1 MFMRQRCSLLT
12 CATVFMLAILLH
24 LSLLSGFTG
33 AGADVT
39 AGGVEIAQAQGDG
52 SGQTTTPDD
61 RENFKPPKQSFVDYS
76 DFLLASCILP
86 PVTRSETGWSVDN
99 RSGFPP
105 EIYLDIFIPPD
116 QLV

>member
-1 MFMRQRCSLLT
+1 MFMRQRRSLLT

-33 AGADVT
+33 AGAETT
-39 AGGVEIAQAQGDG
+39 AGVVEISQAQGNG
-52 SGQTTTPDD
+52 SGQTTTSGD

-76 DFLLASCILP
+76 DFLLTGSILP
-86 PVTRSETGWSVDN
+86 PVTRSEIGWSADN

-116 QLV
+116 QLA